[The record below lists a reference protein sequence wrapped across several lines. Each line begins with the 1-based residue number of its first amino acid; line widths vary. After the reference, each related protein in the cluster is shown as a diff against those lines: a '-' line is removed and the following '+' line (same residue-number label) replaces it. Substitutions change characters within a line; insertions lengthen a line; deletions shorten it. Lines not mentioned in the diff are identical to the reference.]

1 MAMISET
8 LRILLRNILDYAGLF
23 PPAQLS
29 LEESFANYLTYLGNV
44 HNWMLSKFIC
54 PGTMLVELTRLL
66 QPDGPGINISIL
78 VSENIKADISRI
90 SGFLQVHPKSNIET
104 VELKISDTLLEKPEN
119 VKGFLENTSGYILSE
134 CEFVKNIFF
143 EVPLLPDWKSYLEP
157 IVSVL
162 SAANCSFKL
171 RTGSPDPT
179 LVPASEQIAS
189 VINTCNA
196 AGVKLKFTAGL
207 HHPFRNTDP
216 DNGTIMH
223 GFLNVFCAAVLAH
236 EAGMT
241 DEELTFLLDDSSPE
255 HFSFSDSELTW
266 FEYTAPIAR
275 VEKARKDFVISFG
288 SCSFEE
294 PINDLKSYG
303 LM

>member
-1 MAMISET
+1 LSAALKAT
-8 LRILLRNILDYAGLF
+8 LQQILDYAGLF

-29 LEESFANYLTYLGNV
+29 LEESFANYRAYLGTEY
-44 HNWMLSKFIC
+44 NWMLSKFVC
-54 PGTMLVELTRLL
+54 PAGIIDELARLL
-66 QPDGPGINISIL
+66 QPDRPGINISVL
-78 VSENIKADISRI
+78 VSEDIKADISRI
-90 SGFLQVHPKSNIET
+90 SGFIQAHPKSTIET
-104 VELKISDTLLEKPEN
+104 VELKISETLLEGPEN

-134 CEFVKNIFF
+134 CKFVKNIFF

-157 IVSVL
+157 IVSAL
-162 SAANCSFKL
+162 AAANCSFKL
-171 RTGSPDPT
+171 RTGSTDPS
-179 LVPASEQIAS
+179 VNPPSEQIAS

-207 HHPFRNTDP
+207 HHPFRSTDP
-216 DNGTIMH
+216 ETGTVMH

-241 DEELTFLLDDSSPE
+241 DEELIYLLDDFRPE
-255 HFSFSDSELTW
+255 HFSFSDTELTW
-266 FEYTAPIAR
+266 FEYTAPVGKI
-275 VEKARKDFVISFG
+275 EKARKDFVISFG

-303 LM
+303 LL